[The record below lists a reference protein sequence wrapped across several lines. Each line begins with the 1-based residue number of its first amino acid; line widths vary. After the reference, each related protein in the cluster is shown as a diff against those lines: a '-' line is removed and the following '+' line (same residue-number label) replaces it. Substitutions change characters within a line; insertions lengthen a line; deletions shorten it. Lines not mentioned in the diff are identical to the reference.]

1 MAITAEVFHIYFHKM
16 DPTLTTSE
24 TINFAGWHKQ
34 QHKGIDAKKMLHS
47 KPSSKLNVE
56 RSFIELFYS
65 ISFYVIWLK
74 NKTKQKTPAQQQM
87 KTSSIRTSI
96 HNVITILQNPQEAG
110 KRLASLNETYFWM

>member
-1 MAITAEVFHIYFHKM
+1 MVITAEVFHIYFHKM

-65 ISFYVIWLK
+65 ISFYVIWFK
-74 NKTKQKTPAQQQM
+74 NKKQNKKHLPNNKWKRPLSGHQSIM
-87 KTSSIRTSI
+87 SSQSCKI
-96 HNVITILQNPQEAG
+96 HRRQVNA
-110 KRLASLNETYFWM
+110 